1 LIFQKRTNQTPTMKV
16 LNTLIICLAA
26 TLATSKAQVI
36 YDDFSG
42 PAGPLA
48 SSPSASLWTVQ
59 ASPADTASLDGSGN
73 LLQTGGNGSDIRS
86 TTSFNMTEVSG
97 MQFKSHVYGGFFG
110 GAAMVYGG
118 SIRGLYLR
126 NDVGGG
132 LRLFVFDDNG
142 AHYGASFTPEAT
154 GALWTLSY
162 NPATSTASAYQN
174 GSLVSSLS
182 GITITDTTAQF
193 YMFQYGPSYINTS
206 YQYVAT
212 TLPVYWAPSAGG
224 GGTGTWSAANT
235 NWASIAGIQGDRV
248 QSSTGTLVFGNT
260 SGTVTVTTNVNVA
273 AGMTFSTDAYTL
285 TSGTVTLTGAS
296 AASNTITTAASVG
309 TTLASQLAGA
319 NGMTKAGAGTL
330 VLSGANLYEGG
341 TTISNGA
348 VSVSSDGNL
357 GLLPVAPEA
366 GNVTLNG
373 GKLLATV
380 GFTLG
385 ANRGVS
391 VGASG
396 GTVEVAASQNL
407 GYGGIIAGSGALTKA
422 GSGTFTLSG
431 SSSFSGATTVSGGVL
446 ELANSSGSALGS
458 VASVSVATNAT
469 LLISQ
474 AGQVNDS
481 ASISLS
487 GGTIRTATGVGET
500 FGNLTVTGSGFLD
513 FGTTGYANANTIS
526 FGTYTPSALLTIN
539 NFNYGSTLTF
549 KSDLSGSINNLS
561 FFSFSNGG
569 IASSS
574 WDDNTSTFTITAIP
588 EPSTVLAALGL
599 AGLMLWP
606 ARRRLFRVAPG
617 TRAS

>member
-1 LIFQKRTNQTPTMKV
+1 MRT

-86 TTSFNMTEVSG
+86 TTSFNMTEVAG
-97 MQFKSHVYGGFFG
+97 MQFKSDVYGGFFG

-118 SIRGLYLR
+118 SSRGLYLR
-126 NDVGGG
+126 NDLGNG
-132 LRLFVFDDNG
+132 LQLWVYDSSNV
-142 AHYGASFTPEAT
+142 AHSGASFTPAAT

-193 YMFQYGPSYINTS
+193 YMFQYGATYVNTS

-235 NWASIAGIQGDRV
+235 NWAPIAGIQGDRV

-285 TSGTVTLTGAS
+285 TSGTVTLTGAN
-296 AASNTITTAASVG
+296 AASNTITTAASLG
-309 TTLASQLAGA
+309 ATINSQLAGTS
-319 NGMTKAGAGTL
+319 GMTKAGTGTLTFGGSAANTLSGMTVVSAGTL
-330 VLSGANLYEGG
+330 QLNKSAS
-341 TTISNGA
+341 TTAI
-348 VSVSSDGNL
+348 
-357 GLLPVAPEA
+357 A
-366 GNVTLNG
+366 GNVSIT
-373 GKLLATV
+373 
-380 GFTLG
+380 
-385 ANRGVS
+385 
-391 VGASG
+391 
-396 GTVEVAASQNL
+396 
-407 GYGGIIAGSGALTKA
+407 
-422 GSGTFTLSG
+422 
-431 SSSFSGATTVSGGVL
+431 
-446 ELANSSGSALGS
+446 NS
-458 VASVSVATNAT
+458 AT
-469 LLISQ
+469 LLIS
-474 AGQVNDS
+474 ASEQVADG
-481 ASISLS
+481 AAVTLS
-487 GGTIRTATGVGET
+487 GGTIAKGSGAITET
-500 FGNLTVTGSGFLD
+500 FGALTLTGTSFLD
-513 FGTTGYANANTIS
+513 FGTGTGNFTFAS
-526 FGTYTPSALLTIN
+526 YTPGGFQLTLQ
-539 NFNYGSTLTF
+539 NFNLGNSLTVTTGIF
-549 KSDLSGSINNLS
+549 TASQFD
-561 FFSFSNGG
+561 FNGFG
-569 IASSS
+569 YS
-574 WDDNTSTFTITAIP
+574 WDVVPSGGFTITAIP
-588 EPSTVLAALGL
+588 EPSTVIAALGL
-599 AGLMLWP
+599 AGSMLWP
-606 ARRRLFRVAPG
+606 ARRRLFRLALG